1 MKYKAIIRAL
11 MVVNQN
17 ISREYYIITLEERLY
32 FLSAAYKDTY
42 KYELFYTDCIWCIA
56 KLLLNRYSDSG
67 KYLTS

>member
-1 MKYKAIIRAL
+1 MNYKAIIRDL
-11 MVVNQN
+11 IVINHN
-17 ISREYYIITLEERLY
+17 ILREYYVIALEEKLY
-32 FLSAAYKDTY
+32 LLLAAYKDTY